1 MKCVAAIFLPLLL
14 FCARSASSESPR
26 SASSTSLQVATA
38 TDFVPTGGAFTAT
51 ALLRVDGYAPIP
63 ERMAWR
69 NGMALCCGSGYYDGF
84 RLLFHDE
91 SEFRPV
97 FEIGRP
103 QGAVALE
110 ASSGISTGVWHHVAI
125 SWEPAA
131 PSVTNGT
138 ARLWVDGQLAAVSA
152 PNFPAPIL
160 RGEPLKTGYVDFG
173 VGALNG
179 EVAAV
184 SLEPRSLSQSK
195 VVAVFWYM
203 ASKLPSAP
211 PVLLRE
217 SVLALRPP
225 SAPPPEATDASALLE
240 SVTNAIPGV
249 KSRAELLAPARQR
262 EGAIELRRPAPSK
275 IRQLSPGECGDD
287 AARAIEAALA
297 ELGPG
302 ANLFLEPGTYPICR
316 TIEIRGDAARRIR
329 ISGQGAVLDG
339 SVAVSRAAFAPLA
352 DKALLA
358 RLPTEAARRAVVAAP
373 APAGLIAPAPCGVGV
388 PGPRRGVLLFADG
401 TNELAL
407 ARWPNEGWAEAVAD
421 PATGC
426 FTLTN
431 APALSVGTEA
441 LAQGWWRYDW
451 ADATLPVRVGTDG
464 AFSLL
469 TPHCHGLAEKP
480 RVALLGAPEFLSRPG
495 EWCLVDGLLLLWP
508 PEGGFAEVRVPVM
521 AEPLLRIDGAEDV
534 VIEGLSL
541 RGTAGDALRAHA
553 AANLVLRDIDV
564 FGVGGI
570 GADLGECERA
580 FVLRCRFERTG
591 HGGLRLAAG
600 SRAPGSAPRSG
611 GAIVHKC
618 AFTHTARLAL
628 CYAQAILL
636 EGCGALVAESSFEG
650 LPSSA
655 IRIEGN
661 DHVVAG
667 CRFRHCVEESDDQG
681 AIDIWG
687 DPTYLGN
694 KIAFNLFEDVGA
706 EGTAACGR
714 AAVRLDDLIGGTDIY
729 GNLFRRASRGNFGAV
744 QVHGGRHNRIFANVC
759 EDCAI
764 AVSFDSWE
772 EGRRRDKLGE
782 PEFREKC
789 AGRADNPAWLERY
802 PELAFLR
809 VGPDV
814 NLVVGNLF
822 VRCGRHFRRK
832 KAFVTDFWNREGD
845 SELALQAQ
853 NRGLAPTDNQR
864 KNHD

>member
-1 MKCVAAIFLPLLL
+1 MRYAATLLLALLL

-26 SASSTSLQVATA
+26 SASSAPLQVATP
-38 TDFVPTGGAFTAT
+38 TDFVPAGGAFTAT

-63 ERMAWR
+63 ERMEWR

-125 SWEPAA
+125 SWEPAV
-131 PSVTNGT
+131 PSATNGT

-184 SLEPRSLSQSK
+184 SLDPRSLSQSE
-195 VVAVFWYM
+195 VAAAFADM
-203 ASKLPSAP
+203 ARKLPSAP

-262 EGAIELRRPAPSK
+262 EGAIVLRRPAPSK

-287 AARAIEAALA
+287 AAHAIEAALA

-302 ANLFLEPGTYPICR
+302 ANLFLEPGTYPIRR
-316 TIEIRGDAARRIR
+316 TIEIRGDAARSIR

-339 SVAVSRAAFAPLA
+339 SVAVPRAAFAPLA

-358 RLPTEAARRAVVAAP
+358 RLPTEAARRAVVVASAP
-373 APAGLIAPAPCGVGV
+373 VGLIAPAPCGVGV

-401 TNELAL
+401 TNELSL
-407 ARWPNEGWAEAVAD
+407 ARWPDKGWAEAAAD
-421 PATGC
+421 PATGR

-431 APALSVGTEA
+431 APVLSIGTEA

-451 ADATLPVRVGTDG
+451 ADATLPVRVGTDN

-469 TPHCHGLAEKP
+469 TPHCYGLAEKP

-521 AEPLLRIDGAEDV
+521 DEPLLRIDGAEDV
-534 VIEGLSL
+534 VIEGLAL

-553 AANLVLRDIDV
+553 ATNLVLRDVDV

-580 FVLRCRFERTG
+580 FVTQCRFERTG

-611 GAIVHKC
+611 SAIVHKC
-618 AFTHTARLAL
+618 AFAHTARLAL

-636 EGCGALVAESSFEG
+636 EGCGALVAESSFER

-667 CRFRHCVEESDDQG
+667 CVFRHCVEESDDQG

-764 AVSFDSWE
+764 AVSFDPWE
-772 EGRRRDKLGE
+772 EGRRRDKLDE
-782 PEFREKC
+782 QEFREKC

-802 PELAFLR
+802 PDLAFLR
-809 VGPDV
+809 MGPDV
-814 NLVVGNLF
+814 NLVAGNLF

-832 KAFVTDFWNREGD
+832 KAFVTDFWNRHHQPKEK
-845 SELALQAQ
+845 
-853 NRGLAPTDNQR
+853 P
-864 KNHD
+864 

>member
-1 MKCVAAIFLPLLL
+1 MILLLAFLL
-14 FCARSASSESPR
+14 FCAQGASSAP
-26 SASSTSLQVATA
+26 LQVATP
-38 TDFVPTGGAFTAT
+38 TDFVPAGGAFTAA

-63 ERMAWR
+63 ERMEWR

-125 SWEPAA
+125 SWEPVA
-131 PSVTNGT
+131 PSATNGT

-195 VVAVFWYM
+195 VAAVFWYM

-240 SVTNAIPGV
+240 SVTNAISGV

-262 EGAIELRRPAPSK
+262 EGAIELRRIAPSK
-275 IRQLSPGECGDD
+275 IKQLSPGECGDD

-297 ELGPG
+297 KLGPG
-302 ANLFLEPGTYPICR
+302 GNLFLEPGTYPIRR
-316 TIEIRGDAARRIR
+316 TIEIQGDAARRIR
-329 ISGQGAVLDG
+329 ICGHGAVLDG
-339 SVAVSRAAFAPLA
+339 SVAVPRAAFAPLA

-358 RLPTEAARRAVVAAP
+358 RLPTDAARRAVIAAP
-373 APAGLIAPAPCGVGV
+373 APAGIIAPLPCGVGV
-388 PGPRRGVLLFADG
+388 PGSQQGVLLFADG
-401 TNELAL
+401 TNELTH
-407 ARWPNEGWAEAVAD
+407 ARWPDEGWASASAD
-421 PATGC
+421 AATGSGSIRADG
-426 FTLTN
+426 
-431 APALSVGTEA
+431 APALPKGAKA
-441 LAQGWWRYDW
+441 LAHGWWRYDW
-451 ADATLPVRVGTDG
+451 ADATLPVLSVTDG
-464 AFSLL
+464 ALWLL
-469 TPHCHGLAEKP
+469 APHCYGLRE
-480 RVALLGAPEFLSRPG
+480 RLRLALLGAPEFLSRPG
-495 EWCLVDGLLLLWP
+495 EWCLMDGLLLLWP

-521 AEPLLRIDGAEDV
+521 DEPLLRIDGAENV
-534 VIEGLSL
+534 VIEDLVL
-541 RGTAGDALRAHA
+541 RGTAGDALQAHDA
-553 AANLVLRDIDV
+553 TKLVLRDVCV

-580 FVLRCRFERTG
+580 FVFQCRFERTG

-600 SRAPGSAPRSG
+600 SRAPGRTPRSG

-618 AFTHTARLAL
+618 AFAHTARLAL

-667 CRFRHCVEESDDQG
+667 CCFRHCVEESDDQG

-729 GNLFRRASRGNFGAV
+729 CNLFRRTSRGNFGAV

-764 AVSFDSWE
+764 AVSFDPWE
-772 EGRRRDKLGE
+772 EGRRRDKLDE
-782 PEFREKC
+782 QEFREKC

-802 PELAFLR
+802 PDLAFLR
-809 VGPDV
+809 MGPDV
-814 NLVVGNLF
+814 NLVAGNLF
-822 VRCGRHFRRK
+822 VRCGRHFRHK
-832 KAFVTDFWNREGD
+832 KAFINAFWN
-845 SELALQAQ
+845 SH
-853 NRGLAPTDNQR
+853 NQP
-864 KNHD
+864 KETP